1 MLPVIIHPLQKKIQE
16 QNGELSGKH
25 LRDAGLGQS
34 LQGQE
39 RSQRKEAA

>member
-1 MLPVIIHPLQKKIQE
+1 MPEILHPLQKEIQE

>member
-1 MLPVIIHPLQKKIQE
+1 MPVIIHPLQKKIQE

>member
-1 MLPVIIHPLQKKIQE
+1 MPEIIHPLQKEIQE
-16 QNGELSGKH
+16 QTGELSGKH

-39 RSQRKEAA
+39 RFQRKEAA